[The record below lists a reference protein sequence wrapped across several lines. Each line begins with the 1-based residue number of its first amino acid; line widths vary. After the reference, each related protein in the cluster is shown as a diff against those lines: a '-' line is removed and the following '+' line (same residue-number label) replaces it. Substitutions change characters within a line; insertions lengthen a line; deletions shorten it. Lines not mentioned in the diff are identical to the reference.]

1 MNRCISYMDKLKDA
15 GYTNVVNE
23 SETMYRAH
31 DGKYVVNITYKNV
44 SESFTGSIS
53 VYEEK

>member
-1 MNRCISYMDKLKDA
+1 MDKLKDA